1 LPHWQYQVFSV
12 TQRKV
17 PEPDGEWTQ
26 SLRQPADS
34 SPAHRQDAANADVPP
49 DPARRDFLVTS
60 TAVLGAAGLMAA
72 AWPFLSSMN
81 PTAAVKA
88 AGVSEV
94 SLQGIAAG
102 EMRTVAWRGQPVF
115 VFHRT
120 PAEAAAMRDSNGGKD
135 PQPDAARIQRPDWLV
150 VVGTCTHL
158 GCIPNKNAEGW
169 LCPCHGS
176 VYDNSG
182 RILAGP
188 APRNL
193 EVPPYRFLNDE
204 KIVVG

>member
-1 LPHWQYQVFSV
+1 M
-12 TQRKV
+12 

-26 SLRQPADS
+26 QSLRQTPG
-34 SPAHRQDAANADVPP
+34 HEQEAANAADEPAN
-49 DPARRDFLVTS
+49 PARRDFLVTS
-60 TAVLGAAGLMAA
+60 TVMLGAAGLVTA

-81 PTAAVKA
+81 PSAAVKA

-120 PAEAAAMRDSNGGKD
+120 KEEAAAMRDSNGGKD
-135 PQPDAARIQRPDWLV
+135 PQPDAARIKQPEWLV

-158 GCIPNKNAEGW
+158 GCIPNKNVKGW

-182 RILAGP
+182 RIIAGP

-193 EVPPYRFLNDE
+193 EVPPYHFLGDD
-204 KIVVG
+204 KIVIG

>member
-1 LPHWQYQVFSV
+1 M
-12 TQRKV
+12 TQRKL
-17 PEPDGEWTQ
+17 PESGGDWTPV
-26 SLRQPADS
+26 SPAESPQS
-34 SPAHRQDAANADVPP
+34 SPSHPQEAANAAEAPP
-49 DPARRDFLVTS
+49 DQARRDFLVRS
-60 TAVLGAAGLMAA
+60 TLLLGAAGFVTA
-72 AWPFLSSMN
+72 AWPFVNSMN

-115 VFHRT
+115 LFHRT

-135 PQPDAARIQRPDWLV
+135 PQPDAARIRRPDWLV

-158 GCIPNKNAEGW
+158 GCIPNKNAKGW

-204 KIVVG
+204 KIVIG

>member
-1 LPHWQYQVFSV
+1 M

-17 PEPDGEWTQ
+17 PEPDGKRTK
-26 SLRQPADS
+26 P
-34 SPAHRQDAANADVPP
+34 HRQASDLPSALHQEAANAGDGPA
-49 DPARRDFLVTS
+49 DPARRDFLVSS
-60 TAVLGAAGLMAA
+60 TVVLGAAGLVTA
-72 AWPFLSSMN
+72 AWPFVSSMN

-94 SLQGIAAG
+94 ALQGIPAG
-102 EMRTVAWRGQPVF
+102 EVRTVAWRGQPVF
-115 VFHRT
+115 IFHRT
-120 PAEAAAMRDSNGGKD
+120 PPEIAAMADSNGGKD
-135 PQPDAARIQRPDWLV
+135 PQPDAARIERPDWLV

-158 GCIPNKNAEGW
+158 GCIPNKNAQGW

-193 EVPPYRFLNDE
+193 EVPPYRFLGDE
-204 KIVVG
+204 QIVIG